1 MNKKISIPILVL
13 FIISVITLIYVKQ
26 SQASP
31 SQIVD
36 GTAATGTSYSSH
48 RRVVRTTSGTNS
60 NRVFASVNEG
70 TDVIIYYSDDPEA
83 SSPTW
88 TPLTLKTGVTYRV
101 TDMVWDESNNVIYVC
116 YARGTLANNNNADVF
131 YKRLSNLGGSPPTLG
146 AEQTVFNGSSG
157 GTTYNGCNIEI
168 AGDSG
173 TTKVFVFANSGA
185 SGGNIAQINV
195 RAGTIDSDSP
205 TWTTSYAVKS
215 WTATADS
222 GSYGVG
228 RVNTDKLVL
237 FYHNATDFLATR
249 HDDSASAGA
258 SSGWDALDG
267 TDNSQTTISSDDP
280 PTSAIAEGSI
290 VGALNSNLI
299 WFAWLDSAQDV
310 NTIRWNGSSLD
321 TEMVPEA
328 AASSSIGP
336 ALATDGAI
344 VYLVYRNQGT
354 PTQSVFQTRII
365 TDGTTAWSGTENI
378 FDTGSENEQHQNI
391 SKKIYQGHLD
401 LITTSSTSSLV
412 RHASTYKVS
421 GNAYTE
427 SASSTYEGSTVW
439 SGCDS
444 STLNVAISVAGT
456 KYNTWCNSS
465 TGEFNFVLPKPSGA
479 DIDITVY
486 LDTAGGDKGAI
497 FTHNNDTLADI
508 SSLKLYKSKV
518 WIESQSSTSI
528 TNADIN
534 SYDQSNDAD
543 IPVASD
549 GTVATFDS
557 GTELHINT
565 GDTYAPGG
573 NVTAPKMHIM
583 GTYTGASETL
593 TLNGSG
599 SSSSCDDTITNLRP
613 LCIDGGTFTPSSNTT
628 LFSGSSASL
637 IQNTTYNTLRIEP
650 GGNSITHTLMAGAT
664 SSNGSIT
671 LGNGTNT
678 SVTITAATNSTT
690 LTSNANLTIS
700 ANTTF
705 IANGSNTTTVKGNW
719 TNSGSFTHSSGT
731 VSLLGADSS
740 TQILTGNNTFN
751 NLSASTSTNSAGRT
765 IQFIGLS
772 SNTVSGTWTVT
783 GFSGKV
789 ITLQS
794 SNSNSWT
801 INPSAASVDYVS
813 VSRSTN
819 TGTSFCATHSA
830 DGGNNS
836 GWNITAAASCNQA
849 PNAPALNSPSNGAVN
864 QSINP
869 VLQTTTT
876 DPDSDYLRYK
886 IELCENIGMST
897 NCQTFNQVSSQT
909 GWSGQNTQTSTA
921 YTSGTQATYTVQTPL
936 SNSMTYYWRSYAI
949 DPAGVNTFS
958 STQTPRSFTTISLGA
973 DDFSFKGLNFKGINL
988 Q

>member
-1 MNKKISIPILVL
+1 MNKKISISILIL
-13 FIISVITLIYVKQ
+13 ISISVAALFYYVKQ

-36 GTAATGTSYSSH
+36 GTSATGTSYSSH
-48 RRVVRTTSGTNS
+48 RRVVRTTSGANS
-60 NRVFASVNEG
+60 NRVFASVMDGSNAL
-70 TDVIIYYSDDPEA
+70 IYYSDDPEA

-88 TPLTLKTGVTYRV
+88 SSISLKTGTTYRV

-116 YARGTLANNNNADVF
+116 YARGTLSNNSNADVF

-146 AEQTVFNGSSG
+146 AEQTVFNGTAG
-157 GTTYNGCNIEI
+157 ATTYNGCNIEI

-173 TTKVFVFANSGA
+173 TTKVFVFANSGT
-185 SGGNIAQINV
+185 SGGNISQVSV
-195 RAGTIDSDSP
+195 RAGTINSDAP
-205 TWTTSYAVKS
+205 TWTTTYVVKS

-222 GSYGVG
+222 GAYGVS

-249 HDDSASAGA
+249 HDDSSAVGA
-258 SSGWDALDG
+258 TSGWDALDG
-267 TDNSQTTISSDDP
+267 TDNSQTTISADDP
-280 PTSAIAEGSI
+280 PTSAIGEGSI
-290 VGALNSNLI
+290 VGAFNSNII

-310 NTIRWNGSSLD
+310 NTIRWSGTALD

-336 ALATDGAI
+336 ALSTDGAI
-344 VYLVYRNQGT
+344 VYLAYRNQST
-354 PTQSVFQTRII
+354 PTQTVFQTRSIS
-365 TDGTTAWSGTENI
+365 DGTTAWSGTEYLL
-378 FDTGSENEQHQNI
+378 DTGSENEQHQNI

-401 LITTSSTSSLV
+401 LLTTSSTSFLV
-412 RHASTYKVS
+412 RHASTYRIG
-421 GNAYTE
+421 GNVYTE
-427 SASSTYEGSTVW
+427 SASSVYEGTTVW
-439 SGCDS
+439 SGCDGA
-444 STLNVAISVAGT
+444 TLNVAVSVAGT

-465 TGEFNFVLPKPSGA
+465 TGEFNFVLPQPSGA
-479 DIDITVY
+479 NVDITVY
-486 LDTAGGDKGAI
+486 LDTGGGDKGSI
-497 FTHNNDTLADI
+497 FTHNNDVITDI
-508 SSLKLYKSKV
+508 QGLKLYKNKI

-534 SYDQSNDAD
+534 TYDQSNDSD
-543 IPVASD
+543 IPIASD
-549 GTVATFDS
+549 GTAATADS
-557 GTELHINT
+557 GTEIHINT

-573 NVTAPKMHIM
+573 SVTAPKLHIV

-599 SSSSCDDTITNLRP
+599 SSSSCDDTIANLRP

-628 LFSGSSASL
+628 LFSGSTASL
-637 IQNTTYNTLRIEP
+637 IQNATYNTLRIEP
-650 GGNSITHTLMAGAT
+650 GGNSITHTLMAGTT
-664 SSNGSIT
+664 SANGNIT

-678 SVTITAATNSTT
+678 GVTITAATNSTT
-690 LTSNANLTIS
+690 LTANANLTIS

-705 IANGSNTTTVKGNW
+705 VANGSNATTVKGNW

-740 TQILTGNNTFN
+740 TQIITGNSTFH
-751 NLSASTSTNSAGRT
+751 NLLASTSTNSSGRT
-765 IQFIGLS
+765 LQFIGS
-772 SNTVSGTWTVT
+772 STNTVSGTWTVT

-794 SNSNSWT
+794 SDTNSWT

-819 TGTSFCATHSA
+819 TGVSFCATHST

-836 GWNITAAASCNQA
+836 GWDITAAASCNQA
-849 PNAPALNSPSNGAVN
+849 PSTPSLDSPANGATNQSLTPAL
-864 QSINP
+864 
-869 VLQTTTT
+869 LTTAT

-886 IELCENIGMST
+886 IELCEDSGMTT
-897 NCQTFNQVSSQT
+897 NCQTFDQTVSQT
-909 GWSGQNTQTSTA
+909 GWSGQNAQTSTA
-921 YTSGTQATYTVQTPL
+921 YASGTQATYTLQSSLTAGT
-936 SNSMTYYWRSYAI
+936 TYYWRSYAK
-949 DPAGVNTFS
+949 DPGGLDTWS
-958 STQTPRSFTTISLGA
+958 STQSPYSFTTLSSGNDTI
-973 DDFSFKGLNFKGINL
+973 FRGLNFKGINL
-988 Q
+988 E